1 MTGDF
6 EDGIKLP
13 WGPYGERLT
22 YYEDSFTFLT
32 LDIDDAEIK
41 ETTNSGW
48 PTVIIGKQDET
59 PVGVAIGHVTQLND
73 KPAEEID
80 VFVDPERNWWVL
92 VEFADLDAA
101 VSSGRYE
108 TQGYGGY
115 EVLPIDRR
123 KEGFELFTD
132 YADDRVTPIFEMDDD
147 AAAFAIQRSSNYG
160 TLDSMFRLDTYA
172 EVNDRQ
178 RSLERRILPREEWL
192 DRNSLTGIARD
203 LSDDN

>member
-1 MTGDF
+1 MTDDF
-6 EDGIKLP
+6 QGGIKLP

-22 YYEDSFTFLT
+22 YYEDSFIFLT
-32 LDIDDAEIK
+32 LGINDAEVV
-41 ETTNSGW
+41 ETTENGW
-48 PTVIIGKQDET
+48 PTVIIGDQDET

-80 VFVDPERNWWVL
+80 IFVDSERDWWAL

-108 TQGYGGY
+108 TQGYDGY

-132 YADDRVTPIFEMDDD
+132 YADDHVTPIFEMDDD
-147 AAAFAIQRSSNYG
+147 AAAFAIQRASSYG
-160 TLDSMFRLDTYA
+160 TLDSMFRLATYA
-172 EVNDRQ
+172 GVNDRQ
-178 RSLERRILPREEWL
+178 RSLERKILPREEWL
-192 DRNSLTGIARD
+192 DKNSLTGIARN
-203 LSDDN
+203 LSNDN